1 MVYIFLADGFEEIE
15 ALAPLDIMR
24 RADIDVKTVGV
35 TGEWVT
41 GAHGIT
47 VKADILPADVD
58 YENLDCVILPGGLP
72 GTTNLEKDERV
83 QKAIDFAN
91 DNHKLICAICAAPS
105 ILGHKGLLDGREA
118 TCYPGFE
125 DSFNGGIYV
134 KKSVVKSDNFI
145 TSNGMGSAYKFGFEI
160 TAALTSWEVA
170 DKIKAQIQE

>member
-47 VKADILPADVD
+47 VKADILPADVN

-72 GTTNLEKDERV
+72 GTTNLEKDDKSPGSPIAPIPRLY
-83 QKAIDFAN
+83 ASNGSAFAN
-91 DNHKLICAICAAPS
+91 VFI
-105 ILGHKGLLDGREA
+105 G
-118 TCYPGFE
+118 
-125 DSFNGGIYV
+125 SF
-134 KKSVVKSDNFI
+134 VVKCI
-145 TSNGMGSAYKFGFEI
+145 
-160 TAALTSWEVA
+160 
-170 DKIKAQIQE
+170 